1 MTNKRVTLSRPKD
14 RSLQAYKEWMIEF
27 SKRLL
32 GGVDDTIT
40 DEEWEQY
47 HKQFWERADEQR
59 LGLDDSALKEENNVS
74 NKKGKDALRPKSNE
88 GT

>member
-47 HKQFWERADEQR
+47 HKQFWEVADKQR

>member
-47 HKQFWERADEQR
+47 HKQFWERADE
-59 LGLDDSALKEENNVS
+59 
-74 NKKGKDALRPKSNE
+74 
-88 GT
+88 

>member
-74 NKKGKDALRPKSNE
+74 NKKGKDALRPKSND

>member
-1 MTNKRVTLSRPKD
+1 
-14 RSLQAYKEWMIEF
+14 MIEF

-74 NKKGKDALRPKSNE
+74 NKKGKDALRPKSND